1 MDIKNNAQATG
12 SLTIKVH
19 LSQRIDAVDYQDNG
33 LLVDWLV
40 EHIREYNYLKIDVV
54 DENLKLDDF
63 TYIPEE

>member
-40 EHIREYNYLKIDVV
+40 EHIRDYNHKEIEIVAD
-54 DENLKLDDF
+54 NLKLDDF